1 MKFISTTFLLI
12 GLFCNV
18 LLAQT
23 NVNIIPKPV
32 RTVMGEGFFNING
45 ETTIR
50 LENAKKELKPAA
62 DFLSNYVKEISG
74 YQLKTNGKKTNAI
87 TLYLVTNNE
96 IGEEG
101 YLLKVTSNEIKIS
114 ANTKGGLVYG
124 MQSLF
129 QTLPQIRTNAQL
141 LVPAME
147 ITDYPRFKWR
157 GMHLDVSRH
166 FFSPEMVKEY
176 IDLLATY
183 KLNTLHWHLVDD
195 QGWRIE
201 IKKYPKLT
209 SVGAW
214 RVDRTDL
221 PWAERPVAK
230 AGEPTTYGGFYTQ
243 EQIKEIIIY
252 AAERNVTIVPEIEMP
267 GHVASAITAYPFLS
281 CSQAPQF
288 NITGGNYSEASSNYC
303 AGNEETYKFLENV
316 LDEVVELFPSKY
328 IHLGGDEVD
337 KTSWKNCPK
346 CQAKMKAEGLKDVDE
361 LQSYFMRRMEKYLI
375 SKKKKMIGWDEI
387 LEGGLAPEATV
398 MSWRG
403 EAGGIAAA
411 KMKHD
416 VVMTPGNPVYFD
428 HYQAGPEGEPLAIGG
443 FNTLKMVYDYEPIPK
458 ELDSTEAKYVLGAQA
473 NVWAE
478 YITTREQ
485 LEYMVLPRMLAL
497 SEVVWTPKA
506 NKDWLDF
513 NNRLAYHFR
522 GFEQKGLHF
531 SRGNFKVSIKA
542 LPQEGKV
549 MVNLATDSPLG
560 EIYYTLNGNQ
570 PTIADIKYTAPF
582 AVDSTLTLKA
592 VTVINGKVMGTT
604 PAEQHFSMHKA
615 VGKDVVYKNPVSSYY
630 LADGPNSLT
639 DGVRGGFPVGKYWHG
654 FSGVDVIATV
664 DLGEVKEISS
674 MTLGA
679 LQNYSDWIFLPKR
692 VYFESSMDGITFE
705 KVSKAENPLSVEQ
718 KLILF
723 DFKSEFAPKKA
734 RFVRA
739 IAENL
744 GGGPK
749 NHPAE
754 GKSVWIFV
762 DEFIVN

>member
-1 MKFISTTFLLI
+1 MKFISTTFLII
-12 GLFCNV
+12 GLCCNV
-18 LLAQT
+18 LLAQI

-50 LENAKKELKPAA
+50 MENAKRELKPAA
-62 DFLSNYVKEISG
+62 GFLSNYVKEISG
-74 YQLKTNGKKTNAI
+74 YQLKTNGKTTNAI
-87 TLYLVTNNE
+87 TLSLVTNNE

-101 YLLKVTSNEIKIS
+101 YLLKVTSSEIKIS

-141 LVPAME
+141 MVPAME

-157 GMHLDVSRH
+157 GMHMDVSRH

-201 IKKYPKLT
+201 IEKYPKLT

-230 AGEPTTYGGFYTQ
+230 AGEPTTYGGYYTQ
-243 EQIKEIIIY
+243 QQIKEMIKY

-281 CSQAPQF
+281 CTQAPQF

-692 VYFESSMDGITFE
+692 VYFESSMDGITFD
-705 KVSKAENPLSVEQ
+705 KVAKVENPISVEQ